1 MRKSIVTG
9 GVALLVFA
17 LSTAALAAAPAPA
30 TPAEIA
36 APAPGALLSA
46 TVTAIPA
53 TLPHAAARDVITYRS
68 RGVHGEPIV
77 VSGYALLPAGAPPR
91 GGWPVL
97 AWAHGTTGIADTCAP
112 SGDYAGGPIHA
123 YESAMESVLDWWLA
137 HGYAVV
143 ATDYQGLGTP
153 GGHPYM
159 DATSQLHTVDD
170 AVRALHALRP
180 GAFSPDWL
188 VMGHSQGGAAALA
201 VAARGQADLPQFKLR
216 GAIAIAPG
224 GYRYAAIMEYLKA
237 HPQPPVGVALF
248 FPIMLEGAQTADPQ
262 LDVEKLISPDLQPL
276 MDLARSRC
284 LAELRTEVKQAPQA
298 VFKPG
303 ADLAPLTAYLDR
315 QAIEHMAPTVPVM
328 LVQGSA
334 DQLVDARG
342 TQAYYRQ
349 ICAADATALY
359 HAVPDGSHGDALAQ
373 SPAAAQDFL
382 AFLDAKH
389 RPKSCVP
396 LATTPGR

>member
-1 MRKSIVTG
+1 MRKAMVVRS
-9 GVALLVFA
+9 VALLVLA
-17 LSTAALAAAPAPA
+17 LSTPWLALAAPPAA
-30 TPAEIA
+30 DVA
-36 APAPGALLSA
+36 APAPGALLSVVA
-46 TVTAIPA
+46 TAVPA
-53 TLPHAAARDVITYRS
+53 TLPHAATRDVIIYRS
-68 RGVHGEPIV
+68 RGVQGEPIV
-77 VSGYALLPAGAPPR
+77 VSGYALLPAGSPPR

-123 YESAMESVLDWWLA
+123 YESAMEAALDWWLA
-137 HGYAVV
+137 RGYAVV

-188 VMGHSQGGAAALA
+188 VMGHSQGGAAALS
-201 VAARGQADLPQFKLR
+201 VAAHGQADLPQFRLR

-224 GYRYAAIMEYLKA
+224 GYRYSAIPDYLKA
-237 HPQPPVGVALF
+237 NPHPPVGVALF
-248 FPIMLEGAQTADPQ
+248 FPIMLEGAQAADPK
-262 LDVEKLISPDLQPL
+262 LDVEQLISPDLQPL

-315 QAIEHMAPTVPVM
+315 QAIEHLQPTVPVM
-328 LVQGSA
+328 FVQGSA

-349 ICAADATALY
+349 ICAADATAFY
-359 HAVPDGSHGDALAQ
+359 HGVTNGSHGDALAQ
-373 SPAAAQDFL
+373 SPVAAGDFL
-382 AFLDAKH
+382 AFLAGK
-389 RPKSCVP
+389 PGLKSCAAVP
-396 LATTPGR
+396 AAPVP